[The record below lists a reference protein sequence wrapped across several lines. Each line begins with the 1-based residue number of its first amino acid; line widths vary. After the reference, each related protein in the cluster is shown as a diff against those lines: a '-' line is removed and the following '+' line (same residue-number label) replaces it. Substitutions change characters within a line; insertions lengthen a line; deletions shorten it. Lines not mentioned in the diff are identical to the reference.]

1 MEQDSNFDREDF
13 KLSKRELKQRSKIK
27 QAKKKLN
34 HLIK

>member
-13 KLSKRELKQRSKIK
+13 KLSKRELKQRSKNK

-34 HLIK
+34 HQIK